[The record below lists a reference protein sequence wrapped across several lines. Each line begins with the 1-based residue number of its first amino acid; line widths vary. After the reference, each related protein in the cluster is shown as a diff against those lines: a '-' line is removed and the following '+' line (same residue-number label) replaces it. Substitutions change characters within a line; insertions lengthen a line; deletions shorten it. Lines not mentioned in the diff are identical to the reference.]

1 MLVWSD
7 MRSLVPSLSLLI
19 LAAPAAAQQALS
31 AEQLVEGL
39 NNPLFVTHAPG
50 DDASRIFV
58 VTHWGRLRIVE
69 NDAINT
75 TPFLDI
81 SHLRR
86 FGGEEGQNCM
96 AFHPDYQNNRKFYV
110 TYCDLNGDWVLAQY
124 LRDPLDPNLADP
136 NSGQIVLTIPH
147 PSTIHYSGWMEF
159 GPDGYLYVA
168 VGDGADQGDPLNHSQ
183 RGDLLLGKLLRLDMD
198 NPSPGLLYG
207 IPPGNPYV
215 NDPNFRDE
223 IWAVGLRNPWRC
235 DVDDLTGD
243 IWIGDVGYNTWEE
256 VDFLAAG
263 VAGANFGWR
272 LMEGNHC
279 HNPAVN
285 CDPGGLTH
293 PVHEWQ
299 HGGSPFRCSVTGG
312 QVYRGRAMADMQGR
326 FFFAD
331 YCSGEVWSLR
341 WDGQQAVDFL
351 DHTADLAPVIGS
363 DPSITGFGTD
373 ADGEIYIGAQGGGKV
388 FRIIPA
394 GLRLAV
400 PQLTA
405 GNAAVAAVRSG
416 AASAPVALLYSL
428 AGLGATDL
436 PRLGVTLSLDRPRL
450 AAAAVT
456 DALGEASFAA
466 TVPLALQHRSI
477 WFQAVQRGAKSN
489 VVLEEV
495 E

>member
-1 MLVWSD
+1 M
-7 MRSLVPSLSLLI
+7 PSQLLPLLAALF
-19 LAAPAAAQQALS
+19 LAAPVSAQQALS
-31 AEQLVEGL
+31 AEALAEGL
-39 NNPLFVTHAPG
+39 NNPLYVTHAPG
-50 DDASRIFV
+50 DGPARIFV
-58 VTHWGRLRIVE
+58 ATHWGRLRIIE
-69 NDAINT
+69 NGVLNP

-81 SHLRR
+81 SALRR
-86 FGGEEGQNCM
+86 FGGEEGQNCV
-96 AFHPDYQNNRKFYV
+96 AFHPDYQNNRKLYV
-110 TYCDLNGDWVLAQY
+110 SYCDLNGDWVLAQY

-136 NSGQIVLTIPH
+136 ASGQIVLVIPH

-159 GPDGYLYVA
+159 GPDGYLYVG

-198 NPSPGLLYG
+198 NPAPGLLYG
-207 IPPGNPYV
+207 IPPGNPFV

-223 IWAVGLRNPWRC
+223 IWALGLRNPWRC

-256 VDFLAAG
+256 IDFLPAG
-263 VAGANFGWR
+263 QAGANFGWR

-285 CDPGGLTH
+285 CDPGGLEY

-341 WDGQQAVDFL
+341 WDGQHAVDL
-351 DHTADLAPVIGS
+351 IDHTPDLAPVLGAS
-363 DPSITGFGTD
+363 PNITGFGTD
-373 ADGEIYIGAQGGGKV
+373 ADGEIYIGTLNGGKV
-388 FRIIPA
+388 FRVVPA
-394 GLRLAV
+394 GLRLEV
-400 PQLTA
+400 PELAA
-405 GNAAVAAVRSG
+405 GSGALVSVAQGTPGAAAV
-416 AASAPVALLYSL
+416 LLCSL
-428 AGLGATDL
+428 AGLGSTAL
-436 PRLGVTLSLDRPRL
+436 PRFGVTVGIAQPIL
-450 AAAAVT
+450 ASRAQT
-456 DALGEASFAA
+456 DGTGAA
-466 TVPLALQHRSI
+466 TFAGIVPFALQNRSV
-477 WFQAVQRGAKSN
+477 WFQAVQRGVRSN
-489 VVLEEV
+489 IILEEV